1 MNVTNNLSKHIL
13 SNKGSGIGVILYGM
27 TLLLILIFTA
37 VNIVNSKTIE
47 SGYNSLRDAVQSAS
61 AGSVIHLLTS
71 NRSTTTAQNSI
82 ITSANYDIYL
92 QLALGYLINRN
103 PVSETSDRY
112 VQNGEINNF
121 IKLDHQKVVN
131 TTMALFADAV
141 FRNRGDDHYETI
153 SNTDKYKILMFFI
166 EPYAD
171 ASNQKYFDIIC
182 YSNDNWSGDVTEEYA
197 RSAVK
202 IDTGNMENVYVNVE
216 KEISNIV
223 NGEYSSRTEYKETEK
238 TSFLK
243 IGYGGSKKYDI
254 NLNANGGD
262 LAGKVREMETY
273 PHYLIVVKD
282 FALPT
287 IFLSKDEKGEY
298 RDTNDRDAA
307 GVRSLFRTVF
317 TSLSGDGKLH
327 TPMFALNTGKVQRQS
342 EDKNWTKERWHTDP
356 TSRMVY

>member
-1 MNVTNNLSKHIL
+1 MKNHHNNLNRYIL
-13 SNKGSGIGVILYGM
+13 NNKGSGIGVILYGM

-47 SGYNSLRDAVQSAS
+47 SGYNSLRDALQSAS

-71 NRSTTTAQNSI
+71 NREGTTGTQKTI
-82 ITSANYDIYL
+82 IREANYDIYL

-103 PVSETSDRY
+103 ENASTSDRY
-112 VQNGEINNF
+112 VQNGELNNF

-131 TTMALFADAV
+131 STMALFADAV
-141 FRNRGDDHYETI
+141 FRNRGANHYETI
-153 SNTDKYKILMFFI
+153 SDNDNKDKYNILMFFI

-182 YSNDNWSGDVTEEYA
+182 YSNKGWNGNVTAEYA

-202 IDTGNMENVYVNVE
+202 RDSGNMKDVYRGVQDTIND
-216 KEISNIV
+216 IV
-223 NGEYSSRTEYKETEK
+223 KNFGNDKRSYN
-238 TSFLK
+238 
-243 IGYGGSKKYDI
+243 I
-254 NLNANGGD
+254 NLNADGGS
-262 LAGKVREMETY
+262 LAQKVREMETY

-287 IFLSKDEKGEY
+287 IFTGV
-298 RDTNDRDAA
+298 DTNDREGA
-307 GVRSLFRTVF
+307 GIRNLF

-327 TPMFALNTGKVQRQS
+327 TPMCALNTGKVQRQT
-342 EDKNWTKERWHTDP
+342 EDKGWTKERWYSYPKD
-356 TSRMVY
+356 RKL

>member
-1 MNVTNNLSKHIL
+1 MNVTNNLNKYIL
-13 SNKGSGIGVILYGM
+13 NNKGSGLGVILYGM

-37 VNIVNSKTIE
+37 VNIMNSKVIE

-61 AGSVIHLLTS
+61 TGAVIHLLTS
-71 NRSTTTAQNSI
+71 NRSTTTAQNNNI
-82 ITSANYDIYL
+82 AAAGYDVYL

-103 PVSETSDRY
+103 ENAITSDRY

-131 TTMALFADAV
+131 STMALFADAV
-141 FRNRGDDHYETI
+141 FRNRGTNHYQTI

-171 ASNQKYFDIIC
+171 AGNQKYFDIIC
-182 YSNDNWSGDVTEEYA
+182 YSNSGWNGNVTAEYA

-202 IDTGNMENVYVNVE
+202 LDAGNMKSVYNGVQGQIN
-216 KEISNIV
+216 SIV
-223 NGEYSSRTEYKETEK
+223 NGFCDDGKSYN
-238 TSFLK
+238 
-243 IGYGGSKKYDI
+243 I
-254 NLNANGGD
+254 NINANGSD
-262 LAGKVREMETY
+262 LAYKVREMQTY

-287 IFLSKDEKGEY
+287 IFTGV
-298 RDTNDRDAA
+298 DTNDREKA
-307 GVRSLFRTVF
+307 GVRTLF

-327 TPMFALNTGKVQRQS
+327 TPMCALNTGKVQRQT
-342 EDKNWTKERWHTDP
+342 EDKGWTKERWYSYP
-356 TSRMVY
+356 TKN